1 MGSNPSKTENEPN
14 TELYQ
19 LKLTQAEME
28 NIKKIA
34 KAILNNP
41 EINSLIPDFIE
52 EKMYVKTLAFIFV
65 NIKNILSTAKIT
77 FLENEI
83 TFNLKPK

>member
-19 LKLTQAEME
+19 LKLTPTEME

-65 NIKNILSTAKIT
+65 NLKNILSTAKIT